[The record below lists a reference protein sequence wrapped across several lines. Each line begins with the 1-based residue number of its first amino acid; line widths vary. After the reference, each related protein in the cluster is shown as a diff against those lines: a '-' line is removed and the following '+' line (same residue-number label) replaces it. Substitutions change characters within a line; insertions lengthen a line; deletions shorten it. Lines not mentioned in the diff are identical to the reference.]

1 MLRASRRDQLALE
14 SLLPLLDREITA
26 DPEQRDPARR
36 AARREDVAHATSVLK
51 TLRVEE
57 EKRKDRE
64 LVAKLNGM
72 SRIMES

>member
-1 MLRASRRDQLALE
+1 
-14 SLLPLLDREITA
+14 
-26 DPEQRDPARR
+26 
-36 AARREDVAHATSVLK
+36 VAHATSVLK